1 MVTVRSFSDAGS
13 LVHNVNRAT
22 FGDGSPLWESIG
34 AALLPGEKIAGIF
47 GGVQLDNHFGG
58 VLVLST
64 DGIRFFERKSYKRLT
79 APYIAV
85 PFQDIADLR
94 QGLNLIL
101 KTVHRSKH
109 SINAGGEDVIH
120 EMILDLAGAE
130 GAVAGRL
137 YMPLAVSGIDL
148 AIDGLVRVTLED
160 DGVRFS
166 QESGSEIIVDYSKID
181 SITVGGPGL
190 QVETRGG
197 GMIGGG
203 FGIAGFVVGAASAA
217 LYNRLTSRSD
227 VSIETVLRIEG
238 DGFEVDLFTPEVLPE
253 DLDLEIAPTRT
264 RIRSA
269 ARAAASS
276 STPMSQ
282 QLRELAELHAS
293 GVLSDDEFSAAKQK
307 LIG

>member
-1 MVTVRSFSDAGS
+1 MVSVRPFSDAGS
-13 LVHNVNRAT
+13 LVHNVDRAT
-22 FGDGSPLWESIG
+22 FGDASPLWESIR

-47 GGVQLDNHFGG
+47 GGVQLDAHLGG

-79 APYIAV
+79 APFIAV

-101 KTVHRSKH
+101 KTVHRAKYR
-109 SINAGGEDVIH
+109 INSGGEEVIH
-120 EMILDLAGAE
+120 QMILDLASAG

-137 YMPLAVSGIDL
+137 YMPLAVSGI
-148 AIDGLVRVTLED
+148 AIEMDGLVRVTIED

-166 QESGSEIIVDYSKID
+166 QESGSEITVDYSEID
-181 SITVGGPGL
+181 SIAAGGPGL

-197 GMIGGG
+197 GMFGGG
-203 FGIAGFVVGAASAA
+203 FGVAGFVVGAASAA
-217 LYNRLTSRSD
+217 LYNRLTSRTD

-238 DGFEVDLFTPEVLPE
+238 AGFEVALFTPEVLPE
-253 DLDLEIAPTRT
+253 DLDFEIAPART

-293 GVLSDDEFSAAKQK
+293 GVLSDDEFAAAKQK